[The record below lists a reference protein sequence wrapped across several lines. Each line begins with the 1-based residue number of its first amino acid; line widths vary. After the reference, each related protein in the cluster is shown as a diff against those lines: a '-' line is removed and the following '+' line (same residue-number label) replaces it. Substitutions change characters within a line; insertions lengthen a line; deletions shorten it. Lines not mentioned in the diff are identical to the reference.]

1 MLDPAYTPA
10 NPAALLAPDARTVG
24 DLFLRRVDRDG
35 DRLAFR
41 HKVGGRWTDTLWSG
55 LYRQAAAVATWLMEQ
70 GFAYGDK
77 VCVIGGTRPE
87 WCVSDLGGQLAGAVT
102 LGAYTSATH
111 DQLAHVLSHSDT
123 RCAFVQGRRQLE
135 DVLAVWDRAPLLER
149 VVVWETSEVRERLDS
164 DPRLVSF
171 KHVLTTPADRRR
183 IDDRV
188 DRIDDQATAII
199 VYTSGTT
206 GPPKGAMISHGNI
219 LACLAGQGEN
229 PLEADDMGLTFLPMA
244 HVAERVA
251 GFYGRI
257 NNGTRTAFASSIPQ
271 VLEEIQQVRPTVFG
285 SVPRIFEKA
294 YATIVS
300 GAEQLP
306 SKQRRAFHWAETIG
320 RQVVRRWQRGQAI
333 PNGLRVKYRVAD
345 RLVFSKVRLAFGGRV
360 RHFVT
365 GAAPISPDI
374 LEFFWAAGFRIFE
387 VYGMTEATVITHGN
401 RSGQV
406 RLGSVG
412 KAMSYVEDR
421 IADDGEILL
430 RGPVVF
436 QGYYKD
442 PEATALAID
451 EDGWL
456 HTGDI
461 GEKDAEGYLYIRDR
475 KKHLIITAGGKNLAP
490 ANIEN
495 VLKATDPLVS
505 QVHAHGDR
513 RPYLTAL
520 ITIHPSEAIALARAA
535 GDIDEGAARRMTSA
549 LSRDPH
555 AQPVGLAELMARVTS
570 RSDVR
575 ARIVEA
581 VTAGNGHLSRVEAIK
596 RVFLLDRELSVEEGE
611 LTPTLK
617 VMRRN
622 VEASFAE
629 VFDRLY
635 ADPDFGLV
643 VIDR

>member
-1 MLDPAYTPA
+1 MLDPGYTPTS
-10 NPAALLAPDARTVG
+10 PAALLASNARTVG

-41 HKVGGRWTDTLWSG
+41 HKVGGRWTDTLWSRF
-55 LYRQAAAVATWLMEQ
+55 YRHAASTASWLIEQ
-70 GFAYGDK
+70 GIAYGDK
-77 VCVIGGTRPE
+77 VCIIGSTRPE

-102 LGAYTSATH
+102 LGAYTSATQ
-111 DQLAHVLSHSDT
+111 DQLAHVLAHSDT
-123 RCAFVQGRRQLE
+123 RFVFAEGPKQVE
-135 DVLAVWDRAPLLER
+135 DVLAIRERLPLLEGI
-149 VVVWETSEVRERLDS
+149 VVWDTQELRQRIDHDE
-164 DPRLVSF
+164 RLVSF
-171 KHVLTTPADRRR
+171 RHVLTTPADRRR

-188 DRIDDQATAII
+188 DGIDREATAII

-219 LACLAGQGEN
+219 LSCLAGQGEN
-229 PLEADDMGLTFLPMA
+229 PLEADDMGLSFLPMA

-257 NNGTRTAFASSIPQ
+257 SNGTLTSFASSIPQ
-271 VLEEIQQVRPTVFG
+271 VLEEIQEVRPTIFG

-294 YATIVS
+294 YAKIFS
-300 GAEQLP
+300 DAEHLP
-306 SKQRRAFHWAETIG
+306 PKQRRAFHWAETIG
-320 RQVVRRWQRGQAI
+320 RQVVHRWQQGQPI
-333 PNGLRVKYRVAD
+333 PAGLRLKYRLAD
-345 RLVFSKVRLAFGGRV
+345 RLVFSKVRMAFGGRV

-401 RSGQV
+401 RRGQV

-442 PEATALAID
+442 PEATAAAID
-451 EDGWL
+451 ADGWL

-461 GEKDAEGYLYIRDR
+461 GDKDDEGYLYIRGR
-475 KKHLIITAGGKNLAP
+475 KKHVIITAGGKNISP

-495 VLKATDPLVS
+495 VLKGTDPLIS

-520 ITIHPSEAIALARAA
+520 VTLHPTEAIGLAREA
-535 GDIDEGAARRMTSA
+535 GDIEERAARRMCRA
-549 LSRDPH
+549 LRENPLARPIGLDEMM
-555 AQPVGLAELMARVTS
+555 AQVTARQ
-570 RSDVR
+570 DVR
-575 ARIVEA
+575 ARVVAAIA
-581 VTAGNGHLSRVEAIK
+581 SGNQHLSRVESVK
-596 RVFLLDRELSVEEGE
+596 RVHLLHRELSVEEDE

-617 VMRRN
+617 VKRRN
-622 VEASFAE
+622 IEAHFAE

-635 ADPDFGLV
+635 DEEGFGLV
-643 VIDR
+643 VIER